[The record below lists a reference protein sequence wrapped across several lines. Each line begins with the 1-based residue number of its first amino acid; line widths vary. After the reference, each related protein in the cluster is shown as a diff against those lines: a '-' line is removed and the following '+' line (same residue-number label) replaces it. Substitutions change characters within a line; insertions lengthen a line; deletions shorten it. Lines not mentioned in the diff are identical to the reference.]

1 MSRKE
6 LDAAFGKRAQME
18 KRMKEIIAYLTQ
30 PRFVPMLASTVGGD
44 GKEPVGLTGNLLDA
58 DGYPRDDV
66 DIFTVVI
73 CFAFHVDS

>member
-1 MSRKE
+1 MPRKE
-6 LDAAFGKRAQME
+6 LDAALGKRAQME
-18 KRMKEIIAYLTQ
+18 KRMKVIIAYLTQ

-44 GKEPVGLTGNLLDA
+44 GKDPVGLTGDLLDA

-73 CFAFHVDS
+73 CSAFHVNS

>member
-6 LDAAFGKRAQME
+6 LDAALGKRAQ
-18 KRMKEIIAYLTQ
+18 MKEIIAYLTQ
-30 PRFVPMLASTVGGD
+30 PRCVPILASTVGGD